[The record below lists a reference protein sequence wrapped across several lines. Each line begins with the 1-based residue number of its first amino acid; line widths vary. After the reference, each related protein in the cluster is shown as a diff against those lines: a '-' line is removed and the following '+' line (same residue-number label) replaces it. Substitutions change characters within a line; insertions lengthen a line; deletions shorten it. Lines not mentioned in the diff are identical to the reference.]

1 VKELEHDDPMELVG
15 VGYATSIT
23 MEIDLTTARCLIE
36 EYALSGF
43 TAYEIG
49 SLFESPSYALPHAI
63 LLRRGKEFVRD
74 LITGVFGGER

>member
-1 VKELEHDDPMELVG
+1 MKELEHDDPMELVG
-15 VGYATSIT
+15 VGYPTSIT

-49 SLFESPSYALPHAI
+49 SLFESPSYTLPHAI

>member
-1 VKELEHDDPMELVG
+1 MKELEHDDPMELVG

-23 MEIDLTTARCLIE
+23 LEIDVATARCLIE

-43 TAYEIG
+43 TAHEIG
-49 SLFESPSYALPHAI
+49 SLFESPSYTLPHAI